1 MSTVSRLRS
10 RLHTLARV
18 VAPLVAAGCTGGEGG
33 LGVATEVST
42 GVLRPDHVSYPTSEP
57 GFDPNETVE
66 SFVSPGGRVRVH
78 FSRTGRNAV
87 LATDADASGTPD
99 FVELT
104 ARTYDAVR
112 ELYHGPLGLREPV
125 SDAILGGA
133 NDGGDDLFDVYL
145 VDFAGRGD
153 GAYRQDACRSER
165 PSECTGFML
174 QENDFRDYGYPSLE
188 VAIRIL
194 ASHEYFHAVQ
204 AAYDADQDVVFSEG
218 TAVWAT
224 ERFDVSLADFEGFIG
239 AFLERPDRPLNVVS
253 GGVVDAK
260 SYGTAIF
267 FQFLTERYDP
277 LAVPSLL
284 EDVADGANGVADPE
298 WFTDLDPWLQR
309 RYGVSFADALS
320 EFAVWNLYL
329 RERANAAWS
338 YDRGNSYP
346 AVAKEEIQLPY
357 HLAAPRFFSASA
369 KYFSADVGGRA
380 EATAALVVAPGEE
393 AELSGLAVFLAA
405 VRGRAVSMA
414 VEVTDVTAGVDTVDL
429 EAADEVIAVVVNT
442 NPSGNSKRPDLCF
455 GTLAEV
461 AECRQALLP
470 TPDAGVVED
479 SGATEVDAGVT
490 EPDAGVVADAGP
502 APESSDGGC
511 VAVAG
516 GDAGVLVLVG
526 LFVLVAARGR
536 RRSRS

>member
-1 MSTVSRLRS
+1 MITKTVARSALRGLALAVVPLAVACSTD
-10 RLHTLARV
+10 
-18 VAPLVAAGCTGGEGG
+18 GEGARIETSSSSG
-33 LGVATEVST
+33 W
-42 GVLRPDHVSYPTSEP
+42 LRPDHVAYPTSEP
-57 GFDPNETVE
+57 GYDPNETVE
-66 SFVSPGGRVRVH
+66 SWVSPAGRIRVH

-87 LATDADASGTPD
+87 LAADADTSGVPD

-104 ARTYDAVR
+104 GRTYDAVR
-112 ELYHGPLGLREPV
+112 DVYHGPLGLREPV

-153 GAYRQDACRSER
+153 GAYRQDACRNER

-174 QENDFRDYGYPSLE
+174 QENDFRNYGYPSLE
-188 VAIRIL
+188 VAIKIL

-224 ERFDVSLADFEGFIG
+224 ERFDVTLADFEAFIG

-298 WFTDLDPWLQR
+298 WFADLDPWLQR
-309 RYGVSFADALS
+309 RYGSSFAEALS
-320 EFAVWNLYL
+320 DFAVWNLYL

-346 AVAKEEIQLPY
+346 AVTMEATTLPL
-357 HLAAPRFFSASA
+357 HVTGPRYFSASA
-369 KYFSADVGGRA
+369 KYYSADVDGRA

-393 AELSGLAVFLAA
+393 SELDGLRVFLAA

-414 VEVTDVTAGVDTVDL
+414 TELTDVTAGVETIDL
-429 EAADEVIAVVVNT
+429 EAADEVVAIVVNT

-455 GTLAEV
+455 GAPAEV
-461 AECRQALLP
+461 AACKSDVLP
-470 TPDAGVVED
+470 APDAGVALD
-479 SGATEVDAGVT
+479 SGVEVPDSGVDV
-490 EPDAGVVADAGP
+490 PDAGVSAPDAGV
-502 APESSDGGC
+502 AAESDGGC
-511 VAVAG
+511 AAVKG
-516 GDAGVLVLVG
+516 SDAGAGLLVG
-526 LFVLVAARGR
+526 LTLLGLARRR
-536 RRSRS
+536 RRSVR